1 MAEDTTFVE
10 AVFKLFAAVLRTR
23 GVHPIGSYPMLLH
36 CTKKGPRPRFFV
48 MTDPVLQTYG
58 VTGLYFLTWSK
69 RGFLFDFKKAFDT
82 VLQPHLTPIT
92 GETFSHDTAIT
103 DPRARL
109 DIKARNFWRREKDA
123 FFDVCVTHVNAQIDS
138 FETGV
143 SKESRNQSHF
153 SSS

>member
-1 MAEDTTFVE
+1 MIDAWRHLVRIPGY
-10 AVFKLFAAVLRTR
+10 VAA
-23 GVHPIGSYPMLLH
+23 
-36 CTKKGPRPRFFV
+36 
-48 MTDPVLQTYG
+48 
-58 VTGLYFLTWSK
+58 WSK
-69 RGFLFDFKKAFDT
+69 RGFLFYILMFDFKKVFDT

-109 DIKARNFWRREKDA
+109 DIKARNFWRRGKDA

-153 SSS
+153 REKSLH